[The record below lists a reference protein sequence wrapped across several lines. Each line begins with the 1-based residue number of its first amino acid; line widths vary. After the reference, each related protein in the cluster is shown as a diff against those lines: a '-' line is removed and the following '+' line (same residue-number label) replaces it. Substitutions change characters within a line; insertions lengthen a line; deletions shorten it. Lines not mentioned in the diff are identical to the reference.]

1 MRRFL
6 RFFKYLKPFTKG
18 IILLFITIL
27 VTVLINIPIPLL
39 EKTIIDEAIPNADI
53 HLLFVKVATIL
64 GLYAILHSFGYIR
77 NKMSIRIRQK
87 VLTRVRMDI
96 YEHLQRMSMQY
107 FSKQQSGALLSR
119 ILYDVGYIQN
129 LVNDEFFTVVSS
141 MIKVVVVIFLLFKI
155 STFLSLL
162 CLGVLPF
169 FILVF
174 VLFKKRVYLD
184 NKELQETQAYLSG
197 KIQEN
202 LSLMKLI
209 QAETIEDQKGEET
222 LSYNKDLE
230 RISIRRG
237 MTSITGNYIVSMIS
251 YLPIFLILWGVG
263 GYLAIQRVLTI
274 GSLLA
279 FMQYLFGVIGP
290 VTGFFRF
297 NMNLQA
303 GYAALDRIYEI
314 LDKPIEI
321 KDKPEA
327 RDFTEPISTITF
339 KDVVLRFPDRNNSQK
354 MVTALNHIELEIK
367 SGEKV
372 GIVGPSGGG
381 KTSLIHLI
389 LRFYNP
395 SEGMVFIN
403 DLLIDTYKI
412 KSIRERIAYV
422 PQEVFLFNDTIR
434 NNITFGKEF
443 SHQEV
448 ENAIKFAHLDELVST
463 MENGLDSVIGERGV
477 TLSGGQRQRLAMARI
492 FLKEPDLFIFDEAFS
507 ALDSKSESLIQE
519 TLKEIIKGRTAI
531 IIAHRFSFLELVD
544 RILVI
549 SEGSLVE
556 DGHFDELLKRKGL
569 FYKLY
574 ETQKL
579 EHV

>member
-1 MRRFL
+1 MKRFI

-39 EKTIIDEAIPNADI
+39 EKTIIDEAIPNADL
-53 HLLFVKVATIL
+53 HLLFVKVGTIL
-64 GLYAILHSFGYIR
+64 GLYAMLHSFSYIR

-87 VLTRVRMDI
+87 VLTQVRMDI
-96 YEHLQRMSMQY
+96 YEHLQRMSVQY

-119 ILYDVGYIQN
+119 ILYDVGYVQN
-129 LVNDEFFTVVSS
+129 LVNDEFFTIVSS
-141 MIKVVVVIFLLFKI
+141 MIKVVVVVFLLFKI

-162 CLGVLPF
+162 CLCVLPF
-169 FILVF
+169 LIFIF

-209 QAETIEDQKGEET
+209 QAENIEDKKGEET
-222 LSYNKDLE
+222 LNYNKDLE

-237 MTSITGNYIVSMIS
+237 MTSITGNYIVSMTS

-290 VTGFFRF
+290 VTGFFQF

-314 LDKPIEI
+314 LDRPPDI

-327 RDFTEPISTITF
+327 RDITEPISAITF
-339 KDVVLRFPDRNNSQK
+339 KDVVLRFPDRNNSQM
-354 MVTALNHIELEIK
+354 MVTALNHIDLEIK
-367 SGEKV
+367 KGEKV

-395 SEGMVFIN
+395 SEGMVFLN
-403 DLLIDTYKI
+403 DLIIDAYKI
-412 KSIRERIAYV
+412 RSIRERIAYV
-422 PQEVFLFNDTIR
+422 PQDVFLFNDTIR

-443 SHQEV
+443 SEQDV
-448 ENAIKFAHLDELVST
+448 ENAIKFAHLDELIST
-463 MENGLDSVIGERGV
+463 MEQGLESVIGERGV
-477 TLSGGQRQRLAMARI
+477 TLSGGQRQRLALARI
-492 FLKEPDLFIFDEAFS
+492 FLKKPDLFIFDEAFS

-519 TLKEIIKGRTAI
+519 SLKEIIKGRTAI

-549 SEGSLVE
+549 SEGRLVE
-556 DGHFDELLKRKGL
+556 DGQFDELLKRKGL

-579 EHV
+579 ERT

>member
-6 RFFKYLKPFTKG
+6 RFCVYLKPFTKG
-18 IILLFITIL
+18 IILLFVTIFISM
-27 VTVLINIPIPLL
+27 LINIPIPLL

-53 HLLFVKVATIL
+53 RLLFVKVATIL
-64 GLYAILHSFGYIR
+64 GLYAMLHSFNYIR
-77 NKMSIRIRQK
+77 NKMSINIRQK
-87 VLTRVRMDI
+87 VLTKVRMDI

-119 ILYDVGYIQN
+119 ILNDVGYIQN

-141 MIKVVVVIFLLFKI
+141 IVKIAVVIFLLFRI
-155 STFLSLL
+155 NIILSLL
-162 CLGVLPF
+162 CLCILPVI
-169 FILVF
+169 ILVF

-184 NKELQETQAYLSG
+184 SKKLQETQAYLSG

-230 RISIRRG
+230 RVSIRRG
-237 MTSITGNYIVSMIS
+237 MTSITGNYILSMTS
-251 YLPIFLILWGVG
+251 YLPIFIILWGVG
-263 GYLAIQRVLTI
+263 GYFAIQRIITI
-274 GSLLA
+274 GSLIA
-279 FMQYLFGVIGP
+279 FMQYLFDVIGP
-290 VTGFFRF
+290 VTGFFQF

-314 LDKPIEI
+314 LDKPLEI

-327 RDFTEPISTITF
+327 KALTESIFAISF
-339 KDVVLRFPDRNNSQK
+339 KDAVLRFPDRNNPQK
-354 MVTALNHIELEIK
+354 TVTALNHINLKIRR
-367 SGEKV
+367 GERI

-389 LRFYNP
+389 LRFYNS
-395 SEGMVFIN
+395 SEGTVFIN
-403 DLLIDTYKI
+403 DLPIDAYKI
-412 KSIRERIAYV
+412 KSIREKIAYV
-422 PQEVFLFNDTIR
+422 PQEIFLFNDTIR
-434 NNITFGKEF
+434 NNITLGREF
-443 SHQEV
+443 SHQEI
-448 ENAIKFAHLDELVST
+448 ENSIRFAHLEELVLS
-463 MENGLDSVIGERGV
+463 MEYGLDSIIGERGV
-477 TLSGGQRQRLAMARI
+477 TLSGGQRQRLALARI
-492 FLKEPDLFIFDEAFS
+492 FLKKPDMFIFDEAFS
-507 ALDSKSESLIQE
+507 ALDSKSESLIQQA
-519 TLKEIIKGRTAI
+519 LKEIIKGCTAI

-574 ETQKL
+574 EMQEL
-579 EHV
+579 ERI